1 MRNQSL
7 RSVNETIANIVL
19 IAIVVLSWTYVILAG
34 KFVSERYLK
43 SIDLT
48 EYQKNEIVPKF
59 LDKL

>member
-19 IAIVVLSWTYVILAG
+19 FAIVVLSWTYVILAG
-34 KFVSERYLK
+34 KFVSERYIK